1 MENHAHSQFRKLR
14 ADLRSIENSLGQN
27 YWQLLLNGSFGDT
40 YMAFSLLDSFR
51 KNHEGLIRVV
61 FRDRYKSVAETF
73 FVPGIE
79 FFPLADPQIEKIE
92 QLLHANMEL
101 IDFRPGRIY
110 PTLPTMHANLPELC
124 TAGRLRYLEVL
135 RAILRLPV
143 GAPLTPPAYTDGML
157 AEAAQVLK
165 AAGGI
170 PGNSV
175 ILNSANNTHKEF
187 SAPFWQKIAKR
198 LVESGRPV
206 FTNVSELLYRTE
218 GSKPSLIPLTRPM
231 VLPPHL
237 AVATIDIAGTLIC
250 GVNGL
255 LSIAALF
262 CRSAKRIQLDY
273 LLEGDP
279 SPTKGAWKCSRLA
292 LSHLAQY
299 SPDMINTNHFTEVA
313 VRDEGDET
321 TLAEIVREAALLRP

>member
-1 MENHAHSQFRKLR
+1 MENHAHSQFRNLR
-14 ADLRSIENSLGQN
+14 ADLRAIENSLGQN

-79 FFPLADPQIEKIE
+79 FFPLTDQQINTIE
-92 QLLHANMEL
+92 QHLHANIEL

-135 RAILRLPV
+135 RAIFRLPV
-143 GAPLTPPAYTDGML
+143 GEPLTPPNYSKEML
-157 AEAAQVLK
+157 AGASQVLK
-165 AAGGI
+165 TAGGV
-170 PGNSV
+170 PNRSV
-175 ILNSANNTHKEF
+175 ILNPANNTHKEF
-187 SAPFWQKIAKR
+187 SPLFWKKIARK

-206 FTNVSELLYRTE
+206 FTNIAELLYRRE
-218 GSKPSLIPLTRPM
+218 GLQPPVIPLTRPI

-237 AVATIDIAGTLIC
+237 AVATIDAAGTFIS

-279 SPTKGAWKCSRLA
+279 SPTKGAWKCSRFA
-292 LSHLAQY
+292 NSHLAQY
-299 SPDMINTNHFTEVA
+299 SPDMIDTKRFCEVA
-313 VRDEGDET
+313 VHDELNDA
-321 TLAEIVREAALLRP
+321 TLTEILQEAALPRP